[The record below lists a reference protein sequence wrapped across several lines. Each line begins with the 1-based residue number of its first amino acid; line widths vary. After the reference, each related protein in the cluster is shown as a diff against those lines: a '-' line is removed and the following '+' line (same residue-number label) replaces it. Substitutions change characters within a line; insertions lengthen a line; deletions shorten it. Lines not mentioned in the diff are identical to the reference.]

1 MTATW
6 AKAPDFADQPA
17 RRAAVAAQTVVDK
30 ARYLEEGLTPLRCQ
44 TCQTEVLVRKSSAHQ
59 TSIQWTGDPAA
70 HCPVYA
76 KLAEQGAAP
85 GRPESCA
92 DLERTAVPVEWDDIK
107 AELSKLAT
115 ALGPA
120 KLMTPRTTA
129 WRPKLI
135 RTGNSLT
142 K

>member
-30 ARYLEEGLTPLRCQ
+30 SRYLEEGLTPLRCL
-44 TCQTEVLVRKSSAHQ
+44 TCQSEVLVRKSSSHQ

-76 KLAEQGAAP
+76 KLAEQGAGP

-92 DLERTAVPVEWDDIK
+92 DLERTIKWAVDEGVIDI
-107 AELSKLAT
+107 AE
-115 ALGPA
+115 
-120 KLMTPRTTA
+120 
-129 WRPKLI
+129 
-135 RTGNSLT
+135 
-142 K
+142 

>member
-85 GRPESCA
+85 QPRPCRPVPRSAPGRRPCCR
-92 DLERTAVPVEWDDIK
+92 L
-107 AELSKLAT
+107 
-115 ALGPA
+115 
-120 KLMTPRTTA
+120 PR
-129 WRPKLI
+129 
-135 RTGNSLT
+135 
-142 K
+142 